1 MKALAAALATLFL
14 AVAPAAAQAEPVR
27 LSGAEIALALTGNTV
42 DGLWGSTPYR
52 SYFDASGVTLYQPE
66 GRPAERG
73 KWRADEAQD
82 LYCSHWERSGWSCYE
97 TTAMARPS
105 SGRCPTAAPAI
116 PPPCSPATSSNLKE
130 SPFK

>member
-1 MKALAAALATLFL
+1 MKALAAVLATLFL

-27 LSGAEIALALTGNTV
+27 LSGAEIALPLTGNTV

-66 GRPAERG
+66 GRPTERG

-97 TTAMARPS
+97 IYRDGETIIWALPNGGARYPS
-105 SGRCPTAAPAI
+105 TLLPGDQ
-116 PPPCSPATSSNLKE
+116 L
-130 SPFK
+130 